1 MTYLMAK
8 IEFTHSIRSEVLW
21 ISKLS
26 VMYSMKQFISF
37 LVLKNILEKHLSR
50 QIPVLAVVAVMGT
63 TEESSIDPLT
73 DILGMRKDFSKK
85 VKIDGHGK
93 LKGCSEKCYG

>member
-1 MTYLMAK
+1 M
-8 IEFTHSIRSEVLW
+8 
-21 ISKLS
+21 
-26 VMYSMKQFISF
+26 
-37 LVLKNILEKHLSR
+37 
-50 QIPVLAVVAVMGT
+50 LAAVAVMGT

>member
-1 MTYLMAK
+1 M
-8 IEFTHSIRSEVLW
+8 H
-21 ISKLS
+21 
-26 VMYSMKQFISF
+26 SMKQFISF
-37 LVLKNILEKHLSR
+37 LVLKDILEKHLSR

-85 VKIDGHGK
+85 VKIGK